1 MKKTVSSRSLS
12 LHASFDGVYDEYVG
26 LLETLKLLAEK
37 KELGG
42 AMAKGFAKNLKILN
56 FLGMLYTLKVMLLS
70 LTALSKTFESV
81 AINFSRIVPNVLKT
95 KAKFQQLFDTSK
107 IVNLLKDDLQT
118 RLRSCH
124 LLINE

>member
-1 MKKTVSSRSLS
+1 
-12 LHASFDGVYDEYVG
+12 
-26 LLETLKLLAEK
+26 
-37 KELGG
+37 
-42 AMAKGFAKNLKILN
+42 MAKGFAKELKILN
-56 FLGMLYTLKVMLLS
+56 FVGMLYALKVMLLS

-81 AINFSRIVPNVLKT
+81 AINVSRIVPNVLKT
-95 KAKFQQLFDTSK
+95 KTKLQQLFDTGK